1 MSFPTSANPMLHN
14 SVKVPLRLMLI
25 IPFALQ
31 ILVAVGLTAGL
42 SWYNGKKAVND
53 LSSQLM
59 TEVAAQVKQRVNQ
72 LGNPPDRV
80 LTPSEIGNL
89 LQSLNINQFKQIA
102 IVERSGKIV
111 VRRESNLPL
120 IPNSEAPESIKTMP
134 NGDELIQSAMQFL
147 QLDRQDWAE
156 IDQSQRYRFTFNGQS
171 YVFHVTPI
179 AQGPELDWLLF
190 ILIPES
196 ALMAPI
202 NADLGKAILIGIGAL
217 GLTSLTALTI
227 TEFMRQRIRQLRE
240 AAQEIAQGKTGQT
253 IDRITV
259 DRIMVKELAILA
271 HSLDEMMQ
279 EMQQSAEKSA
289 VYTQELQQQ
298 LEAKTEQLER
308 EIRDRHIVEQ
318 QLQTSE
324 RKMRAF
330 FAAMTDLI
338 LVLDTDGNFEIA
350 PTNPAALYSPDIDI
364 IGLTIEHF
372 CLEENFQ
379 WLQDKIQRV
388 LETQE
393 TLNFDYRLTVDTEAK
408 WFTARVS
415 PMSENSVIWVAR
427 DISDR
432 KEAELALHLAQQQSE
447 SLLLNILPKTIA
459 EQLKQ
464 STDAIAEHFDEV
476 SILFSDI
483 VGFTPLSARLSP
495 IDLVKLLNE
504 MFSKFDK
511 LAEKY
516 QLEKIKTIGDAYMVA
531 AGLPVQRKNHAQ
543 AIAEMALDMQ
553 GSIQQFSLENREEF
567 QIRIGIHSGPVVAGV
582 IGKKKFSYDLW
593 GDTVNVASRMES
605 SGIPGKIQIT
615 GDTYELLKDRYVV
628 EKRGQ
633 IFVKGKGDMITYWLI
648 DRKADKLSGE
658 KSQITQNSHPA

>member
-1 MSFPTSANPMLHN
+1 
-14 SVKVPLRLMLI
+14 
-25 IPFALQ
+25 
-31 ILVAVGLTAGL
+31 
-42 SWYNGKKAVND
+42 
-53 LSSQLM
+53 
-59 TEVAAQVKQRVNQ
+59 
-72 LGNPPDRV
+72 
-80 LTPSEIGNL
+80 
-89 LQSLNINQFKQIA
+89 
-102 IVERSGKIV
+102 
-111 VRRESNLPL
+111 
-120 IPNSEAPESIKTMP
+120 
-134 NGDELIQSAMQFL
+134 
-147 QLDRQDWAE
+147 
-156 IDQSQRYRFTFNGQS
+156 
-171 YVFHVTPI
+171 
-179 AQGPELDWLLF
+179 
-190 ILIPES
+190 
-196 ALMAPI
+196 
-202 NADLGKAILIGIGAL
+202 
-217 GLTSLTALTI
+217 
-227 TEFMRQRIRQLRE
+227 
-240 AAQEIAQGKTGQT
+240 
-253 IDRITV
+253 
-259 DRIMVKELAILA
+259 
-271 HSLDEMMQ
+271 MMQ

-582 IGKKKFSYDLW
+582 IGKKKFIYDLW

-658 KSQITQNSHPA
+658 KSQSTQNSHPA

>member
-582 IGKKKFSYDLW
+582 IGKKKFIYDLW

-658 KSQITQNSHPA
+658 KSQSTQNSHPA

>member
-1 MSFPTSANPMLHN
+1 MLHN

>member
-1 MSFPTSANPMLHN
+1 MSFPTSANPMLQN